1 MTFADSVHLLTLEA
15 RGVLSPPDRI
25 HTQARLT
32 PDNQEQR
39 PSRRRECR
47 KAVSSAP
54 SEFTLANG
62 APGPCPTI
70 HRRRLRPRGAHPGR
84 ARGDP
89 EAAGAPTS
97 LLSRASPSR
106 PAHLRSAGVVEAS
119 RRARPATASAPP
131 SRPAAGSFPLLS
143 PCRWRLLA
151 AVTSPFPGG
160 ARADLESSE
169 VRRAVRPRG
178 REPRAREEAARRST
192 TFRDVMLTRE
202 GAGGPQS
209 RDSPGTQSRSSRS
222 LLAFYLQKQ
231 MSTRAQRADFPR
243 SHSWRAQDGVLLS
256 AILCENYWGDG
267 PDSTEHTSGLLSAE
281 SSFYT
286 ANLEQKGEEVM
297 KRINTLLLILATSE
311 ALQGKSEVTGI
322 LEEGHLAIRKFQRD
336 VVTARHTVVTC
347 FLKWL
352 RDLKSE
358 TWLLSD
364 QGIYFLSL
372 PPHPQIS
379 GFTQWFSSLKL
390 AALLVSD
397 AERGLHRSIL
407 KISHFC
413 KIHAR
418 GTARWNRAL
427 IIHT

>member
-1 MTFADSVHLLTLEA
+1 MTFADGVHLLTLEA

-62 APGPCPTI
+62 APGPCPSTRY
-70 HRRRLRPRGAHPGR
+70 HGL
-84 ARGDP
+84 
-89 EAAGAPTS
+89 
-97 LLSRASPSR
+97 
-106 PAHLRSAGVVEAS
+106 AS
-119 RRARPATASAPP
+119 RETCDRVRAALPP
-131 SRPAAGSFPLLS
+131 GS
-143 PCRWRLLA
+143 
-151 AVTSPFPGG
+151 G
-160 ARADLESSE
+160 
-169 VRRAVRPRG
+169 G

-202 GAGGPQS
+202 GTGGPQS
-209 RDSPGTQSRSSRS
+209 RESPGTQSRSSRS

-256 AILCENYWGDG
+256 AILCENYWRDG
-267 PDSTEHTSGLLSAE
+267 P
-281 SSFYT
+281 
-286 ANLEQKGEEVM
+286 
-297 KRINTLLLILATSE
+297 
-311 ALQGKSEVTGI
+311 
-322 LEEGHLAIRKFQRD
+322 
-336 VVTARHTVVTC
+336 VTC

-390 AALLVSD
+390 MISKCSPPPTPKACWLGQLDATQHRWDRRRTHGAFRIEVKWNGEQIKAA
-397 AERGLHRSIL
+397 
-407 KISHFC
+407 
-413 KIHAR
+413 
-418 GTARWNRAL
+418 
-427 IIHT
+427 